1 MPADLLFELG
11 LEEVPAGFLAQGL
24 IDLERLATAA
34 LAEDR
39 LGFDRVRVVGTPR
52 RLVLHVSQVADRQQD
67 LSERLVG
74 PPAKAAWDQAGNLT
88 KAGQG
93 FARKNGVDESALER
107 AEVEGRKGEY
117 LVCTR
122 EIAGQP
128 ATAVLVPLLERLC
141 QAIPWPKSM
150 RWAHREESFVRPVHW
165 LVALLGEEVLPVS
178 FIGMKA
184 GRVSRGH
191 RFLAPA
197 PLEVTSR
204 LDAYVSTLREAFVV
218 VEPETRQETI
228 RAELA
233 RIERETGATVRPDD
247 ALVAEVA
254 NLVEYPVAVC
264 GSFDEV
270 YLEVPAEVIVSAMRA
285 HQRYFAMNTT
295 GGELANRFITIAGTV
310 TRDVAVVRA
319 GNERVLAA
327 RLADAQFFFREDAK
341 ASLEGWAARLADV
354 VFQAKLGSIAAKAQ
368 RIGEIARHLAMAT
381 GTDAAHTARA
391 AALCKADLVSH
402 MVGEFPELQGIMGMH
417 YARGGGEPEQVA
429 TAIAEHYLPRGAGDA
444 LPTSDV
450 GAVVGLADRIDTV
463 VGCFAVGLI
472 PSGSADPYGLRR
484 AALAIISIL
493 RDRDWPVRLDQLID
507 WAAVALAERG
517 KVILEAERRRAVL
530 DFFRTRLRGV
540 LVDTG
545 LPADCVDAALTA
557 GFEDVPDVI
566 ARAGAVAELRKR
578 PDFEP
583 LATAFKRVANIL
595 KGAGA
600 GADPD
605 PGRFAEDAERALW
618 AAFTDVRNRVDAR
631 LGEADYGQ
639 SLQILAELKEPVDRF
654 FDAVLVMDE
663 NEGVRA
669 NRLALLGSINATFTR
684 IADFRQLTV

>member
-1 MPADLLFELG
+1 MAADLLFEIG
-11 LEEVPAGFLAQGL
+11 LEEVPAGFLAQGM
-24 IDLERLATAA
+24 IDLERLATTA
-34 LAEDR
+34 LTEAR

-52 RLVLHVSQVADRQQD
+52 RLVLHVSQIADRQLD

-74 PPAKAAWDQAGNLT
+74 PPAKVAWDEAGTLT
-88 KAGQG
+88 RAGQG
-93 FARKNGVDESALER
+93 FARKNGVSESALER

-122 EIAGQP
+122 EVEGQA
-128 ATAVLVPLLERLC
+128 ATAVLVPLLENLC
-141 QAIPWPKSM
+141 RAIPWPKSM

-178 FIGMKA
+178 FVGVKA
-184 GRVSRGH
+184 GRTSRGH

-197 PLEVTSR
+197 PLEVTAR
-204 LDAYVSTLREAFVV
+204 LDAYVSALRQAFVV
-218 VEPETRQETI
+218 VEPETRRETI
-228 RAELA
+228 RAELG

-264 GSFDEV
+264 GSFDAA

-285 HQRYFAMNTT
+285 HQRYFAMNAP
-295 GGELANRFITIAGTV
+295 GGELVNRFITIAGTV
-310 TRDVAVVRA
+310 TRDVEVVRA
-319 GNERVLAA
+319 GNQRVLAA
-327 RLADAQFFFREDAK
+327 RLADAQFFFREDGK
-341 ASLEGWAARLADV
+341 ASLEAWAARLGDV

-368 RIGEIARHLAMAT
+368 RIGEVAGHLAAAT
-381 GTDAAHTARA
+381 DADAAHTARA

-417 YARGGGEPEQVA
+417 YARGAGEPEQVA
-429 TAIAEHYLPRGAGDA
+429 IAIAEHYLPRGAGDA
-444 LPTSDV
+444 LPASAV
-450 GAVVGLADRIDTV
+450 GAVVGLADRIDTI

-484 AALAIISIL
+484 AALAIIAIL
-493 RDRDWPVRLDQLID
+493 RDRGWPVRLDGLVD
-507 WAAVALAERG
+507 WAAAALAERG
-517 KVILEAERRRAVL
+517 QVILGERRAEVL

-566 ARAGAVAELRKR
+566 ARAGAVAALRKR

-595 KGAGA
+595 KGEGA

-605 PGRFAEDAERALW
+605 PGRFNEDAERALW
-618 AAFTDVRNRVDAR
+618 TTFTDVRARVDAR
-631 LGEADYGQ
+631 LAEADYGQ

-663 NEGVRA
+663 NAEVRA
-669 NRLALLGSINATFTR
+669 NRLALLGSINDTFTR